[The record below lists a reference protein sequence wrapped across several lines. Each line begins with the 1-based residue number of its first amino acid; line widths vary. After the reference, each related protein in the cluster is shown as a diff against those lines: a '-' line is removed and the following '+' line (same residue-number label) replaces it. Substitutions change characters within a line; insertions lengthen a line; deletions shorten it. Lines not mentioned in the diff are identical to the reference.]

1 MAVGKGSMARA
12 SKAADNTSVSK
23 ETKRTT
29 AKTTAKTKAVT
40 ASKVISGTS
49 KEVMQ
54 MIEHQKS
61 DQVLDREPEEN
72 ELIEGIPVVSKIDTL
87 TEYIQTR
94 WVDALL
100 VGIKKKTLIPEDLFD
115 TCVNMGITVHE
126 CLEDRAGWAGNQ
138 FINRMGGYT
147 VLTSSCLLY
156 TSPSPRDTR

>member
-54 MIEHQKS
+54 MIEYEKS

-72 ELIEGIPVVSKIDTL
+72 ETFGVG
-87 TEYIQTR
+87 
-94 WVDALL
+94 DAMP
-100 VGIKKKTLIPEDLFD
+100 IYF
-115 TCVNMGITVHE
+115 
-126 CLEDRAGWAGNQ
+126 
-138 FINRMGGYT
+138 F
-147 VLTSSCLLY
+147 
-156 TSPSPRDTR
+156 

>member
-54 MIEHQKS
+54 MIEYQKS

-72 ELIEGIPVVSKIDTL
+72 ETFGVGDAMPIYLIQNIKGVSQNDWG
-87 TEYIQTR
+87 Q
-94 WVDALL
+94 
-100 VGIKKKTLIPEDLFD
+100 
-115 TCVNMGITVHE
+115 
-126 CLEDRAGWAGNQ
+126 
-138 FINRMGGYT
+138 
-147 VLTSSCLLY
+147 
-156 TSPSPRDTR
+156 

>member
-54 MIEHQKS
+54 MIEYQKS

-72 ELIEGIPVVSKIDTL
+72 ETFGVG
-87 TEYIQTR
+87 
-94 WVDALL
+94 DAMP
-100 VGIKKKTLIPEDLFD
+100 IYF
-115 TCVNMGITVHE
+115 
-126 CLEDRAGWAGNQ
+126 
-138 FINRMGGYT
+138 F
-147 VLTSSCLLY
+147 
-156 TSPSPRDTR
+156 

>member
-54 MIEHQKS
+54 MNEYQKS
-61 DQVLDREPEEN
+61 DQVLDRETEEN
-72 ELIEGIPVVSKIDTL
+72 ETFGVG
-87 TEYIQTR
+87 
-94 WVDALL
+94 DAMP
-100 VGIKKKTLIPEDLFD
+100 IYF
-115 TCVNMGITVHE
+115 
-126 CLEDRAGWAGNQ
+126 
-138 FINRMGGYT
+138 F
-147 VLTSSCLLY
+147 
-156 TSPSPRDTR
+156 

>member
-49 KEVMQ
+49 KEAMQ
-54 MIEHQKS
+54 MIEYQKS

-72 ELIEGIPVVSKIDTL
+72 ETFGVG
-87 TEYIQTR
+87 
-94 WVDALL
+94 DAMP
-100 VGIKKKTLIPEDLFD
+100 IYF
-115 TCVNMGITVHE
+115 
-126 CLEDRAGWAGNQ
+126 
-138 FINRMGGYT
+138 F
-147 VLTSSCLLY
+147 
-156 TSPSPRDTR
+156 

>member
-29 AKTTAKTKAVT
+29 AKTTAKTKDVT

-54 MIEHQKS
+54 MIEYQKS

-72 ELIEGIPVVSKIDTL
+72 ETFGVG
-87 TEYIQTR
+87 
-94 WVDALL
+94 DAMP
-100 VGIKKKTLIPEDLFD
+100 IYF
-115 TCVNMGITVHE
+115 
-126 CLEDRAGWAGNQ
+126 
-138 FINRMGGYT
+138 F
-147 VLTSSCLLY
+147 
-156 TSPSPRDTR
+156 

>member
-49 KEVMQ
+49 KEVMR
-54 MIEHQKS
+54 MIEYQKS

-72 ELIEGIPVVSKIDTL
+72 ETFGVG
-87 TEYIQTR
+87 
-94 WVDALL
+94 DAMP
-100 VGIKKKTLIPEDLFD
+100 IYF
-115 TCVNMGITVHE
+115 
-126 CLEDRAGWAGNQ
+126 
-138 FINRMGGYT
+138 F
-147 VLTSSCLLY
+147 
-156 TSPSPRDTR
+156 

>member
-54 MIEHQKS
+54 MIEYQKS
-61 DQVLDREPEEN
+61 DQVLDLEPEEN
-72 ELIEGIPVVSKIDTL
+72 ETFGVG
-87 TEYIQTR
+87 
-94 WVDALL
+94 DAMP
-100 VGIKKKTLIPEDLFD
+100 IYF
-115 TCVNMGITVHE
+115 
-126 CLEDRAGWAGNQ
+126 
-138 FINRMGGYT
+138 F
-147 VLTSSCLLY
+147 
-156 TSPSPRDTR
+156 

>member
-1 MAVGKGSMARA
+1 MAVGKDSMARA

-54 MIEHQKS
+54 MIEYQKS

-72 ELIEGIPVVSKIDTL
+72 ETFGVG
-87 TEYIQTR
+87 
-94 WVDALL
+94 DAMP
-100 VGIKKKTLIPEDLFD
+100 IYF
-115 TCVNMGITVHE
+115 
-126 CLEDRAGWAGNQ
+126 
-138 FINRMGGYT
+138 F
-147 VLTSSCLLY
+147 
-156 TSPSPRDTR
+156 

>member
-49 KEVMQ
+49 TEVMQ
-54 MIEHQKS
+54 MIEYQKS

-72 ELIEGIPVVSKIDTL
+72 ETFGVG
-87 TEYIQTR
+87 
-94 WVDALL
+94 DAMP
-100 VGIKKKTLIPEDLFD
+100 IYF
-115 TCVNMGITVHE
+115 
-126 CLEDRAGWAGNQ
+126 
-138 FINRMGGYT
+138 F
-147 VLTSSCLLY
+147 
-156 TSPSPRDTR
+156 

>member
-1 MAVGKGSMARA
+1 MAVDKGSMARA

-54 MIEHQKS
+54 MIEYQKS

-72 ELIEGIPVVSKIDTL
+72 ETFGVG
-87 TEYIQTR
+87 
-94 WVDALL
+94 DAMP
-100 VGIKKKTLIPEDLFD
+100 IYF
-115 TCVNMGITVHE
+115 
-126 CLEDRAGWAGNQ
+126 
-138 FINRMGGYT
+138 F
-147 VLTSSCLLY
+147 
-156 TSPSPRDTR
+156 

>member
-29 AKTTAKTKAVT
+29 AKTTAKTKAVS

-54 MIEHQKS
+54 MIEYQKS

-72 ELIEGIPVVSKIDTL
+72 ETFGVG
-87 TEYIQTR
+87 
-94 WVDALL
+94 DAMP
-100 VGIKKKTLIPEDLFD
+100 IYF
-115 TCVNMGITVHE
+115 
-126 CLEDRAGWAGNQ
+126 
-138 FINRMGGYT
+138 F
-147 VLTSSCLLY
+147 
-156 TSPSPRDTR
+156 

>member
-40 ASKVISGTS
+40 ASKVISGGS

-54 MIEHQKS
+54 MIEYQKS

-72 ELIEGIPVVSKIDTL
+72 ETFGVG
-87 TEYIQTR
+87 
-94 WVDALL
+94 DAMP
-100 VGIKKKTLIPEDLFD
+100 IYF
-115 TCVNMGITVHE
+115 
-126 CLEDRAGWAGNQ
+126 
-138 FINRMGGYT
+138 F
-147 VLTSSCLLY
+147 
-156 TSPSPRDTR
+156 

>member
-54 MIEHQKS
+54 MIEYQKS

-72 ELIEGIPVVSKIDTL
+72 VTFGVG
-87 TEYIQTR
+87 
-94 WVDALL
+94 DAMP
-100 VGIKKKTLIPEDLFD
+100 IYF
-115 TCVNMGITVHE
+115 
-126 CLEDRAGWAGNQ
+126 
-138 FINRMGGYT
+138 F
-147 VLTSSCLLY
+147 
-156 TSPSPRDTR
+156 

>member
-54 MIEHQKS
+54 MIEYQKS

-72 ELIEGIPVVSKIDTL
+72 ETFGVG
-87 TEYIQTR
+87 
-94 WVDALL
+94 DAMP
-100 VGIKKKTLIPEDLFD
+100 IYFFQ
-115 TCVNMGITVHE
+115 N
-126 CLEDRAGWAGNQ
+126 
-138 FINRMGGYT
+138 
-147 VLTSSCLLY
+147 
-156 TSPSPRDTR
+156 

>member
-12 SKAADNTSVSK
+12 SKAAYNTSVSK

-54 MIEHQKS
+54 MIEYQKS

-72 ELIEGIPVVSKIDTL
+72 ETFGVG
-87 TEYIQTR
+87 
-94 WVDALL
+94 DAMP
-100 VGIKKKTLIPEDLFD
+100 IYF
-115 TCVNMGITVHE
+115 
-126 CLEDRAGWAGNQ
+126 
-138 FINRMGGYT
+138 F
-147 VLTSSCLLY
+147 
-156 TSPSPRDTR
+156 

>member
-23 ETKRTT
+23 ETKRTP

-54 MIEHQKS
+54 MIEYQKS

-72 ELIEGIPVVSKIDTL
+72 ETFGVG
-87 TEYIQTR
+87 
-94 WVDALL
+94 DAMP
-100 VGIKKKTLIPEDLFD
+100 IYF
-115 TCVNMGITVHE
+115 
-126 CLEDRAGWAGNQ
+126 
-138 FINRMGGYT
+138 F
-147 VLTSSCLLY
+147 
-156 TSPSPRDTR
+156 

>member
-12 SKAADNTSVSK
+12 SKAADNTSVPK

-54 MIEHQKS
+54 MIEYQKS

-72 ELIEGIPVVSKIDTL
+72 ETFG
-87 TEYIQTR
+87 
-94 WVDALL
+94 
-100 VGIKKKTLIPEDLFD
+100 VGVAMPIYF
-115 TCVNMGITVHE
+115 
-126 CLEDRAGWAGNQ
+126 
-138 FINRMGGYT
+138 F
-147 VLTSSCLLY
+147 
-156 TSPSPRDTR
+156 

>member
-23 ETKRTT
+23 ETKITT

-54 MIEHQKS
+54 MIEYQKS

-72 ELIEGIPVVSKIDTL
+72 ETFGVG
-87 TEYIQTR
+87 
-94 WVDALL
+94 DAMP
-100 VGIKKKTLIPEDLFD
+100 IYF
-115 TCVNMGITVHE
+115 
-126 CLEDRAGWAGNQ
+126 
-138 FINRMGGYT
+138 F
-147 VLTSSCLLY
+147 
-156 TSPSPRDTR
+156 

>member
-23 ETKRTT
+23 ETKRTTARTT

-54 MIEHQKS
+54 MIEYQKS

-72 ELIEGIPVVSKIDTL
+72 ETFGVG
-87 TEYIQTR
+87 
-94 WVDALL
+94 DAMP
-100 VGIKKKTLIPEDLFD
+100 IYF
-115 TCVNMGITVHE
+115 
-126 CLEDRAGWAGNQ
+126 
-138 FINRMGGYT
+138 F
-147 VLTSSCLLY
+147 
-156 TSPSPRDTR
+156 

>member
-54 MIEHQKS
+54 MIEYQKS

-72 ELIEGIPVVSKIDTL
+72 ETFGVG
-87 TEYIQTR
+87 
-94 WVDALL
+94 DAMT
-100 VGIKKKTLIPEDLFD
+100 IYF
-115 TCVNMGITVHE
+115 
-126 CLEDRAGWAGNQ
+126 
-138 FINRMGGYT
+138 F
-147 VLTSSCLLY
+147 
-156 TSPSPRDTR
+156 

>member
-40 ASKVISGTS
+40 ASKVVSGTS

-54 MIEHQKS
+54 MIEYQKS

-72 ELIEGIPVVSKIDTL
+72 ETFGVG
-87 TEYIQTR
+87 
-94 WVDALL
+94 DAMP
-100 VGIKKKTLIPEDLFD
+100 IYF
-115 TCVNMGITVHE
+115 
-126 CLEDRAGWAGNQ
+126 
-138 FINRMGGYT
+138 F
-147 VLTSSCLLY
+147 
-156 TSPSPRDTR
+156 